1 MRSVGKLAL
10 CLALLGPAVCAAFG
24 QTSAP
29 AAHHDVVIKN
39 AVVYDGDPRQ
49 LQEWIDLADVKQ
61 V

>member
-39 AVVYDGDPRQ
+39 AVVMTVTHGNFKNGS
-49 LQEWIDLADVKQ
+49 I
-61 V
+61 